1 MNQKEMNSLTVYK
14 DPYFFGKAGQVIV
27 RNDSY
32 DDKQLVGGINPSEK
46 Y

>member
-32 DDKQLVGGINPSEK
+32 DDKQLVGGINPST
-46 Y
+46 